1 MIEKEVLKRIQR
13 LGKLY
18 KHKCDANIPQDLIIV
33 NIGCSHNKDDA
44 FHFIVNNQK
53 NIKKVHLID
62 AAPEAIKK
70 CKKLY
75 EKHVYADFFK
85 KIELHQIAI
94 VANPNIDTVKM
105 LFPSEDTASG
115 FATTD
120 LEMAINNAVGQRTNT
135 PEGFEAVQKTIVDG
149 KLRVPLVHIEVA
161 CSTVNCFLKKIGLK
175 DIDRL
180 YIDIE
185 GLDSDVL
192 LNLDL
197 DYFNIPFILYE
208 HLHLDGYMNKKTT
221 GPFPKHKRLHQ
232 KLKNYN
238 FNIYAHGAW
247 NALALNEEMNLS
259 LLH

>member
-13 LGKLY
+13 VGELY
-18 KHKCDANIPQDLIIV
+18 KHKQDQNTPQDLIVV
-33 NIGCSHNKDDA
+33 NIGCSCNKDDA

-53 NIKKVHLID
+53 NIKKVYLID
-62 AAPEAIKK
+62 AAPEAIQK

-75 EKHVYADFFK
+75 EEHVYADFLK
-85 KIELHQIAI
+85 KIELHHIAI
-94 VANPNIDTVKM
+94 VANPNIDTVTM
-105 LFPSEDTASG
+105 LFPAEDAASG

-120 LEMAINNAVGQRTNT
+120 LEMAINNVVGQLVNT
-135 PEGFEAVQKTIVDG
+135 PEGLEAAKENIIDD
-149 KLRVPLVHIEVA
+149 KLPIPLLHAEVG
-161 CSTVNCFLKKIGLK
+161 CSTVNCFFKKIGLK
-175 DIDRL
+175 NIDRL
-180 YIDIE
+180 YMDIE

-192 LNLDL
+192 LDLDL

-208 HLHLDGYMNKKTT
+208 HLHLDGYMNKKAAK
-221 GPFPKHKRLHQ
+221 PSPKHQRLHQ

-238 FNIYAHGAW
+238 FNVYAYGAW